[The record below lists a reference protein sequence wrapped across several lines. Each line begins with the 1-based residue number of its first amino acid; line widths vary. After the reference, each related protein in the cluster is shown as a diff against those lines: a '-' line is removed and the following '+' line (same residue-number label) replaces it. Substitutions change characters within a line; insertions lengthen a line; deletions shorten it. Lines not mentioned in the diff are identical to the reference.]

1 MIKHENVISA
11 YDMPQ
16 LLSCFLRLL
25 LYACNSE
32 KQILKVFKYI
42 TTNLIFPQF
51 QTIREE
57 NRTCVVYNGNI

>member
-25 LYACNSE
+25 QYANNE
-32 KQILKVFKYI
+32 KHILKVFKYA

-51 QTIREE
+51 QTFREE
-57 NRTCVVYNGNI
+57 NRTSVVYDGNI

>member
-25 LYACNSE
+25 LYANNE
-32 KQILKVFKYI
+32 KQILKVFKYA

-57 NRTCVVYNGNI
+57 NRTSVV